1 MANTTLH
8 RTTNCWCGHA
18 GDTHYMAQEFLA
30 CRRCA
35 RPEVDEP
42 PMLMTERRRFDRYP
56 VPQPIR
62 TSVGTNPA
70 YVVDA
75 SIAGIGIMQHAA
87 APAVG
92 SSCRLMFHSDFGAI
106 TLECEV
112 ARSAAKDG
120 TIQTGLRIVAA
131 DEQSDARLRMLVMAL
146 AVPSTRKTN
155 TH

>member
-1 MANTTLH
+1 MASTTLH
-8 RTTNCWCGHA
+8 RTSNCWCGHA
-18 GDTHYMAQEFLA
+18 GDAHYFTQEVMA
-30 CRRCA
+30 CRVCA
-35 RPEVDEP
+35 RPEVDNT

-62 TSVGTNPA
+62 TSLGASPA

-75 SIAGIGIMQHAA
+75 SIAGIGVLQHAA
-87 APAVG
+87 APTVG
-92 SSCRLMFHSDFGAI
+92 SICRLVFHSDFGPI
-106 TLECEV
+106 TLDCEV
-112 ARSAAKDG
+112 ARSAVKDG

-146 AVPSTRKTN
+146 AVPSARRPN

>member
-1 MANTTLH
+1 MASTTLH
-8 RTTNCWCGHA
+8 RISNCWCGHA
-18 GDTHYMAQEFLA
+18 GGSHYRAQEFLA
-30 CRRCA
+30 CRTCL
-35 RPEVDEP
+35 RPELDEP

-62 TSVGTNPA
+62 TSVGESAA

-75 SIAGIGIMQHAA
+75 SIAGIGLMQHAT

-92 SSCRLMFHSDFGAI
+92 STCRLMFHSDFGAI
-106 TLECEV
+106 TLDCEV
-112 ARSAAKDG
+112 ARSAVKDG

-146 AVPSTRKTN
+146 AVPSARKPTA
-155 TH
+155 H